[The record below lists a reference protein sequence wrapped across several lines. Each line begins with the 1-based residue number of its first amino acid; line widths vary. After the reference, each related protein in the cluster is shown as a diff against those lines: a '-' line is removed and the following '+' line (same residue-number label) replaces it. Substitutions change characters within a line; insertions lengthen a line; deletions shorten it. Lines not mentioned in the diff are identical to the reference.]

1 MVSLLI
7 TVVYVIIVL
16 KEVNNM
22 NLGLQLKRFR
32 ESKNFS
38 QEEVA
43 RKVGVT
49 RQAVYKWE
57 NNKSYPDIDNLILL
71 SKLYEVT
78 IDELLKGSED
88 VREELD
94 KKDKDEDDDENDF
107 GFFIGIVLIFIG
119 IFIGIEGI
127 SLFITILGMLIMV
140 FYSDVKKAIINEF
153 KIKRRT

>member
-1 MVSLLI
+1 
-7 TVVYVIIVL
+7 
-16 KEVNNM
+16 M
-22 NLGLQLKRFR
+22 NLGSQLKKFR

-38 QEEVA
+38 QEDVA

-57 NNKSYPDIDNLILL
+57 SNKSYPDIDNLILL
-71 SKLYEVT
+71 SELYEVT
-78 IDELLKGSED
+78 IDELIKGSED
-88 VREELD
+88 VRGELD
-94 KKDKDEDDDENDF
+94 KKDKDECEDDDDENDF

-127 SLFITILGMLIMV
+127 SLFLTILGMLIMV

-153 KIKRRT
+153 KIKRRPN

>member
-1 MVSLLI
+1 
-7 TVVYVIIVL
+7 
-16 KEVNNM
+16 M
-22 NLGLQLKRFR
+22 NLGLQLKKLR

-38 QEEVA
+38 QEDVA

-57 NNKSYPDIDNLILL
+57 SNKSYPDIDNLILL

-78 IDELLKGSED
+78 IDELIKGSED

-94 KKDKDEDDDENDF
+94 KKDKDECEDDDDEENDF
-107 GFFIGIVLIFIG
+107 GFFIGSALIFIG

-127 SLFITILGMLIMV
+127 SLFITILGMLLMV
-140 FYSDVKKAIINEF
+140 FYSDVKKAIITEF
-153 KIKRRT
+153 KISKSLHSGKKKIE

>member
-1 MVSLLI
+1 
-7 TVVYVIIVL
+7 
-16 KEVNNM
+16 M
-22 NLGLQLKRFR
+22 NLGSQLKKFR

-38 QEEVA
+38 QEDVA

-57 NNKSYPDIDNLILL
+57 SNKSYPDIDNLILL
-71 SKLYEVT
+71 SELYEVT
-78 IDELLKGSED
+78 IDELIKGSED

-94 KKDKDEDDDENDF
+94 KKDKDECEDDDDENDF

-127 SLFITILGMLIMV
+127 SLFLTILGMLIMV

-153 KIKRRT
+153 KIKRRPN

>member
-1 MVSLLI
+1 
-7 TVVYVIIVL
+7 
-16 KEVNNM
+16 M
-22 NLGLQLKRFR
+22 NLGPQLKKFR

-38 QEEVA
+38 QEDVA

-57 NNKSYPDIDNLILL
+57 SNKSYPDIDNLILL

-78 IDELLKGSED
+78 IDELIKGSGD

-94 KKDKDEDDDENDF
+94 KKDKDECEDDDDENDF
-107 GFFIGIVLIFIG
+107 GFFIGIALIFIG

-153 KIKRRT
+153 KIKRRPD

>member
-1 MVSLLI
+1 
-7 TVVYVIIVL
+7 
-16 KEVNNM
+16 M
-22 NLGLQLKRFR
+22 NLGSQLKKFR

-38 QEEVA
+38 QEDVA

-57 NNKSYPDIDNLILL
+57 SNKSYPDIDNLILL
-71 SKLYEVT
+71 SELYEVT
-78 IDELLKGSED
+78 IDELIKGSED
-88 VREELD
+88 VRGELD
-94 KKDKDEDDDENDF
+94 KKDKEECEDDDDENDF
-107 GFFIGIVLIFIG
+107 GFFIGIALIFIG

-153 KIKRRT
+153 KIKRRPN

>member
-1 MVSLLI
+1 
-7 TVVYVIIVL
+7 
-16 KEVNNM
+16 M
-22 NLGLQLKRFR
+22 NLGPQLKKFR

-38 QEEVA
+38 QEDVA
-43 RKVGVT
+43 RKIGVT

-57 NNKSYPDIDNLILL
+57 SNKSYPDIDNLILL
-71 SKLYEVT
+71 SELYEIT
-78 IDELLKGSED
+78 IDELIKRSED

-94 KKDKDEDDDENDF
+94 KKDKDECEDDDDENDF
-107 GFFIGIVLIFIG
+107 GFFIGSALIFIG

-153 KIKRRT
+153 KIKRRPN

>member
-1 MVSLLI
+1 M
-7 TVVYVIIVL
+7 
-16 KEVNNM
+16 NNM
-22 NLGLQLKRFR
+22 NLGSQLKKFR

-38 QEEVA
+38 QEDVA

-57 NNKSYPDIDNLILL
+57 SNKSYPDIDNLILL
-71 SKLYEVT
+71 SELYEVT
-78 IDELLKGSED
+78 IDELIKGSED
-88 VREELD
+88 VRGELD
-94 KKDKDEDDDENDF
+94 KKDKDECEDDDDENDF
-107 GFFIGIVLIFIG
+107 GFFIGIALIFIG

-153 KIKRRT
+153 KIKRRPN

>member
-1 MVSLLI
+1 
-7 TVVYVIIVL
+7 
-16 KEVNNM
+16 M
-22 NLGLQLKRFR
+22 NLGSQLKKFR

-38 QEEVA
+38 QEDVA

-57 NNKSYPDIDNLILL
+57 SNKSYPDIDNLILL
-71 SKLYEVT
+71 SELYEVT
-78 IDELLKGSED
+78 IDELIKGSED
-88 VREELD
+88 VRGELD
-94 KKDKDEDDDENDF
+94 KKDKDECEDDDDENDF
-107 GFFIGIVLIFIG
+107 GFFIGIALVFIG

-153 KIKRRT
+153 KIKRRPN

>member
-1 MVSLLI
+1 
-7 TVVYVIIVL
+7 
-16 KEVNNM
+16 M
-22 NLGLQLKRFR
+22 NLGSQLKKFR
-32 ESKNFS
+32 ESKSFS
-38 QEEVA
+38 QEDVA

-57 NNKSYPDIDNLILL
+57 SNKSYPDIDNLILL
-71 SKLYEVT
+71 SELYEVT
-78 IDELLKGSED
+78 IDELIKGSED
-88 VREELD
+88 ARKELD
-94 KKDKDEDDDENDF
+94 KKDKDECEDENDF

-153 KIKRRT
+153 KIKRRPN

>member
-1 MVSLLI
+1 
-7 TVVYVIIVL
+7 
-16 KEVNNM
+16 M

>member
-1 MVSLLI
+1 
-7 TVVYVIIVL
+7 
-16 KEVNNM
+16 M
-22 NLGLQLKRFR
+22 NLGSQLKRFR
-32 ESKNFS
+32 ESKSFS
-38 QEEVA
+38 QEDVA

-57 NNKSYPDIDNLILL
+57 SNKSYPDIDNLILL
-71 SKLYEVT
+71 SELYEVT
-78 IDELLKGSED
+78 IDELIKGSKD
-88 VREELD
+88 AREELD
-94 KKDKDEDDDENDF
+94 KKDKDECEDDNDKNDF

-153 KIKRRT
+153 KINI